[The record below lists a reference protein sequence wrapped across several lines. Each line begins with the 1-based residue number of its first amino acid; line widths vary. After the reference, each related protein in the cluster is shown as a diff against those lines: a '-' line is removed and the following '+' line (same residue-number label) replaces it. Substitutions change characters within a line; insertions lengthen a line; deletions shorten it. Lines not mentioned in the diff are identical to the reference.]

1 MYRKYN
7 LNVLQSDHSQFIEL
21 ISKAWHSIGYYHYY
35 LSLCESTNQKVL
47 DGHVSQVLKNYKNS
61 LIINSTGN
69 VVYLFHY
76 ALALANVGQ
85 LKPSLKLCKF
95 ILKRY
100 PESFK
105 TWNLLVLLIT
115 SFNNNDDDVNKP
127 ASFNDNILPDNLLND
142 VSKVNGNMNGIDQQ
156 VDSGFT
162 PPKLEIREPEKF
174 INKALNI
181 SGLYILKHKERDIK
195 LPTDAK
201 YEIMQLKLTQLAVL
215 ESIHGSQYMM
225 NYISEVFLLYHE
237 LFEVSFNTI
246 NGTGLASSKNFGAN
260 EKWSHRPSFID
271 PVELQNVGS
280 NAPAPPRTSSPTNA
294 AYSVTHTLAKTNPVA
309 TKSVSLVN
317 EANGSHVRRTHT
329 VDRLKRLSKL
339 PMSLPK
345 PGSRSDSVNRRDSV
359 VSQSSLKSGGGPGSR
374 IKSLTFQKWQ

>member
-162 PPKLEIREPEKF
+162 PPKLEIREPE
-174 INKALNI
+174 N
-181 SGLYILKHKERDIK
+181 
-195 LPTDAK
+195 
-201 YEIMQLKLTQLAVL
+201 
-215 ESIHGSQYMM
+215 
-225 NYISEVFLLYHE
+225 
-237 LFEVSFNTI
+237 
-246 NGTGLASSKNFGAN
+246 SSTR
-260 EKWSHRPSFID
+260 H
-271 PVELQNVGS
+271 
-280 NAPAPPRTSSPTNA
+280 
-294 AYSVTHTLAKTNPVA
+294 
-309 TKSVSLVN
+309 
-317 EANGSHVRRTHT
+317 
-329 VDRLKRLSKL
+329 
-339 PMSLPK
+339 
-345 PGSRSDSVNRRDSV
+345 
-359 VSQSSLKSGGGPGSR
+359 
-374 IKSLTFQKWQ
+374 